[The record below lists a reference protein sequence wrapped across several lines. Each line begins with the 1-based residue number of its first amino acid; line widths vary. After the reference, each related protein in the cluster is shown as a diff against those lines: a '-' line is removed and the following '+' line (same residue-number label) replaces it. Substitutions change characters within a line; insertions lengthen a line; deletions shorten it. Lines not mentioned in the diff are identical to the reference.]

1 MDQHMS
7 FPAPIFIGTESLCR
21 AAMAYTM
28 EVYGVEGMSV
38 VDPASRLLH
47 VYLLDECITVRDELG
62 AGLDSVF
69 LGRGE

>member
-1 MDQHMS
+1 
-7 FPAPIFIGTESLCR
+7 
-21 AAMAYTM
+21 MAYTR

-38 VDPASRLLH
+38 IDPASRLLH